1 MILVALV
8 LAFAL
13 AQTPGVPV
21 IDVSAVHVSA
31 PKEICS
37 VDLNTLKGD
46 LRQMSWSPDGRYL
59 HLQTVEDQTIPHD
72 FIVSLEDRELSVA
85 FGAPEWA
92 ATYWARKSS
101 LVAPGLPSLRMEV
114 TESNRRTRPI
124 PFTGGFANG
133 GAQTADP
140 KNPIDAY
147 EAEVMLRLLGV
158 EIGNWI
164 NGAPM
169 AGETFGWGPSG
180 SGALVFVDRPG
191 RLLLIDQQKHKQ
203 TVARVKG
210 ATLPAWSDDGARI
223 AFLEKSGRRQFTLKV
238 VEVGRDR

>member
-8 LAFAL
+8 LAFVF

-31 PKEICS
+31 PKEICA

-169 AGETFGWGPSG
+169 AGETFGWGPSE

-223 AFLEKSGRRQFTLKV
+223 AFLEKSGRRQFMLKV